1 MEIIDGPQPQGTQGT
16 QGTDNVFTSNKEVCA
31 KLLKRPLN

>member
-1 MEIIDGPQPQGTQGT
+1 MEIIDDT
-16 QGTDNVFTSNKEVCA
+16 QGTDNVFTSYKEVCV